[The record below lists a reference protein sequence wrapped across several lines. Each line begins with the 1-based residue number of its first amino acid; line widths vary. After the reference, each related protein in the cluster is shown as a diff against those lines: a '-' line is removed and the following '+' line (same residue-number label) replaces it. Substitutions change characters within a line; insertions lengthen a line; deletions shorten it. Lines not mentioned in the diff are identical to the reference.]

1 MPIQTPFKYRNKLIP
16 LNLDKVF
23 FIILHHTA
31 IKEASPE
38 EIHRWHLDNGWSGFA
53 YNEYI
58 RKDGSVY
65 IGRGDFIGAHTAN
78 MNSKSY
84 GICCEGNY
92 DVEEQMPK
100 PQFDALVKRLK
111 FHKERFKHPVK
122 IESHSTFFPTSCF
135 GKHFPIDELMTE
147 LEDDLENAVDVLRQ
161 KGIISSPDYWLQNAR
176 KGRTVNG
183 EYAGVLI
190 KRVAEL
196 LKRGTNG

>member
-1 MPIQTPFKYRNKLIP
+1 

-23 FIILHHTA
+23 FIILHHTG

-38 EIHRWHLDNGWSGFA
+38 EIHRWHLDNGWSGFG

-92 DVEEQMPK
+92 DVEEHMPK
-100 PQFDALVKRLK
+100 SQLDSLVKRLK
-111 FHKERFKHPVK
+111 FHKERFKNDFK
-122 IESHSTFFPTSCF
+122 IEGHKSFYPTSCP
-135 GKHFPIDELMTE
+135 GRNFPIEKIIVE
-147 LEDDLENAVDVLRQ
+147 LERPKEELEGAIKVLQ
-161 KGIISSPDYWLQNAR
+161 GKGILASPDYWIENA
-176 KGRTVNG
+176 KEGKTVNG
-183 EYAGVLI
+183 EYAAILI
-190 KRVAEL
+190 KRVADFL
-196 LKRGTNG
+196 LKS